1 MLRSTYFPTT
11 IVDGFFDNPN
21 AIREFALKQKYF
33 TDTSGRW
40 PGSRTELL
48 SDISPTIFHN
58 ICHKILSLFLT
69 SNQLLSYNV
78 EATFQLVNEDFL
90 SGWVHK
96 DPSIATAIVYLTP
109 ESESGTSLYL
119 KQNIEY
125 NDNFFVTEKI
135 ESYKNYS
142 DNAAVRYQHNQNF
155 KETVNIKGIFNRL
168 IFFDSNIYHSAH
180 DFFGVN
186 KEDSRLTLVC
196 FLYNISGDLNTSLSR
211 SRNYIGNTL

>member
-1 MLRSTYFPTT
+1 MLKNTYFPTT
-11 IVDGFFDNPN
+11 IVDGFFDNPD

-48 SDISPTIFHN
+48 SDISPNIFHS
-58 ICHKILSLFLT
+58 ICKKILTLFFT
-69 SNQLLSYNV
+69 PEQTYNYNV
-78 EATFQLVNEDFL
+78 EITFQLINENYL

-96 DPSIATAIVYLTP
+96 DPSIATAIIYLTP
-109 ESESGTSLYL
+109 KSESGTSLYL

-125 NDNFFVTEKI
+125 EDSSYVKEKL
-135 ESYKNYS
+135 EGYKNYS
-142 DNAAVRYQHNQNF
+142 DNTTSRCKNNQHY

-180 DFFGVN
+180 DFFGVD

-196 FLYNISGDLNTSLSR
+196 FVYGISGNLDTSLSR
-211 SRNYIGNTL
+211 SKNFRGNTL

>member
-1 MLRSTYFPTT
+1 MFKNTYFPTT
-11 IVDGFFDNPN
+11 IVDGFFDNPD

-33 TDTSGRW
+33 TDPSGRW

-48 SDISPTIFHN
+48 SDISPSIFHS
-58 ICHKILSLFLT
+58 ICKKILTLFFT
-69 SNQLLSYNV
+69 SEQIYSYDV
-78 EATFQLVNEDFL
+78 EITFQLINENFL

-96 DPSIATAIVYLTP
+96 DSCIATAMVYLTP

-125 NDNFFVTEKI
+125 EDSSYDKEKI
-135 ESYKNYS
+135 EGYKNYS
-142 DNAAVRYQHNQNF
+142 DNDTYRFQNNQHY

-180 DFFGVN
+180 DFFGIN
-186 KEDSRLTLVC
+186 KENSRLTLVC
-196 FLYNISGDLNTSLSR
+196 FVHGISGNLDTSLSR
-211 SRNYIGNTL
+211 SKNFIGNTL